1 MKKKIIEENTQKR
14 LKGAKQ
20 EKKIRPVIVLRCK
33 TEKYKQIFEA
43 NEQFFIFIFKI
54 FNRVTAF

>member
-33 TEKYKQIFEA
+33 TEK
-43 NEQFFIFIFKI
+43 
-54 FNRVTAF
+54 